1 MGGNNKEFGE
11 FLRVKSKL
19 IESTEKEEG
28 TLQYEWYITGDKTDF
43 MVVER
48 YRDLAAAEIHNN
60 GFGEN
65 FASEFLAACD
75 IKGISYA
82 GELSENLENTFKQLG
97 ATFYQADG
105 GLNRIL

>member
-1 MGGNNKEFGE
+1 M
-11 FLRVKSKL
+11 VKSKL

-28 TLQYEWYITGDKTDF
+28 TLQYEWFITGNKTEF

-48 YRDLAAAEIHNN
+48 YRDLAAAEIHNTT
-60 GFGEN
+60 FGDN
-65 FASEFLAACD
+65 FASEFLAACE

-97 ATFYQADG
+97 ATFYEADG